1 MTVTATANRLEPPS
15 SFTQAA
21 EWLSGL
27 DLQQTVSGED
37 GRAAGMADLPYPA
50 TEAVIGH
57 YPVGDAATLD
67 HAVAAAKA
75 AAAGWGAVAWTER
88 RAAVLRFA
96 DLLEADA
103 ETLAH
108 IILCESGKPLQKAR
122 LEVALTIRF
131 VRTIAGVTL
140 PDRPVVCDGA
150 EVRLTHRPLGVVGAI
165 SPWNAPLLLAVV
177 KVATALTAGN
187 AIVLKPSPFSPLVA
201 LRFGQLARHVF
212 PAGLCNVV
220 TGGAEVGAAL
230 VAHRDVSKISFTGST
245 ATGRAIAAAA
255 ADTLKRVTL
264 ELGGND
270 AAIVLNDA
278 DLDRV
283 VEVATQS
290 GLANCGAFCAGIKR
304 IYVDRAVHD
313 DLVERFRA
321 RIAAI
326 TVGDGFDPSVDMGP
340 IQNRPQYERI
350 VAFRADALAA
360 GGTLHDTARAHPPTG
375 LFVAPA
381 VVTGLAHDHRLVRE
395 EQFGPLIPILPFDD
409 VTDALQQA
417 NDTVFGLGG
426 SVWTRDTALGTAL
439 AAKLD
444 VGNAWIN
451 KHCAF
456 DAALPMPF
464 ARQSGIGVDYGDFG
478 VAEHCQPMLINAQR

>member
-1 MTVTATANRLEPPS
+1 MTLPAMAHQSPAPS

-27 DLQQTVSGED
+27 DLQQTVSGEH
-37 GRAAGMADLPYPA
+37 GGAAEMADLSYPA
-50 TEAVIGH
+50 TEAIIAR
-57 YPVGDAATLD
+57 YPVGDVATLD
-67 HAVAAAKA
+67 RAVAAAKA
-75 AAAGWGAVAWTER
+75 AGAGWGTVTWADR
-88 RAAVLRFA
+88 QAAVLRFA
-96 DLLEADA
+96 DLLEADT

-108 IILCESGKPLQKAR
+108 IIVCESGKPLQKAR
-122 LEVALTIRF
+122 LEVALAIHF
-131 VRTIAGVTL
+131 VRTISGVTL
-140 PDRPVVCDGA
+140 PDRPIAYEAAD
-150 EVRLTHRPLGVVGAI
+150 VRLAHRPLGVVGAI

-187 AIVLKPSPFSPLVA
+187 AIVLKPSPFSPLAA
-201 LRFGQLARHVF
+201 LRFGQLTRRAF
-212 PAGLCNVV
+212 PDGVCNVV
-220 TGGAEVGAAL
+220 TGGTEVGAAL

-245 ATGRAIAAAA
+245 ATGRAIATAAA
-255 ADTLKRVTL
+255 GTLKRVTL

-340 IQNRPQYERI
+340 IQNRPQYERV
-350 VAFRADALAA
+350 VAFRTDALAA
-360 GGTLHDTARAHPPTG
+360 GGALHDTARAHPPTG

-409 VTDALQQA
+409 VADALKQA

-426 SVWTRDTALGTAL
+426 SVWTRDTARGIGL
-439 AAKLD
+439 ATKLD

-451 KHCAF
+451 KHGAF